1 MVVPLDFKSKD
12 KVKNVSINLILNTSR
27 TQVSSDASKS
37 EVSPPVPSYTPM
49 TQSPPT
55 ASGGTSIS
63 STSIASLVKIP
74 PQVVD
79 TLLHRINQDDRS
91 PSQTHLDYSHTLI
104 KRKSEDATSMTSAGQ
119 KSPIT
124 PPPKLPPI
132 DKSMFPRSYSHPT
145 ELEKQETQSSHLVA
159 QQTLLQPTQQQ
170 HSQVPLQNLLT
181 QPSFYYPIQTSGTG
195 TLPSEGAATSDRP
208 IIALQP
214 ISKTNAS
221 HVSLPTQTATV
232 PIVRDSIEYLQNSGP
247 FTPGYYY
254 LPSDSTTYYVTHPL
268 GIPNGSFRYGG
279 FPQLNDIPVNERGIA
294 GSSFQGFPPHAM
306 NATTNQPYHSSITS
320 SYAYSQHDF
329 NPKDVF
335 KHRTRR
341 FRRRYNQVVRKYA
354 CSFKGCT
361 KSYGSLNHLNT
372 HIVTKG
378 HGQRKSKADFTS
390 KEELL
395 GINEPME
402 RASEEI
408 SWNPNDPSGSP
419 DRINRQAQTVFMEP
433 SGNYWYGIQPQSVY
447 FDQNKQPVFVQNPH
461 SEPHP
466 IQMLPGQPVTVQ
478 QKPQAHQSQI
488 PLISQAHYLPI
499 GQVSG
504 FPTISVSPGEHNN
517 SLNSTYP
524 HQAPAR
530 SSISQQ
536 GYVLSPPH
544 FLLPGTVVKPETQ
557 SDSTTDTQKK

>member
-1 MVVPLDFKSKD
+1 MTSVMVVPLDFKSKD

-27 TQVSSDASKS
+27 TQ
-37 EVSPPVPSYTPM
+37 
-49 TQSPPT
+49 
-55 ASGGTSIS
+55 
-63 STSIASLVKIP
+63 
-74 PQVVD
+74 
-79 TLLHRINQDDRS
+79 
-91 PSQTHLDYSHTLI
+91 
-104 KRKSEDATSMTSAGQ
+104 RKSEDATSMTSAGQ

-132 DKSMFPRSYSHPT
+132 DKSMFPRT
-145 ELEKQETQSSHLVA
+145 
-159 QQTLLQPTQQQ
+159 
-170 HSQVPLQNLLT
+170 
-181 QPSFYYPIQTSGTG
+181 
-195 TLPSEGAATSDRP
+195 
-208 IIALQP
+208 LQP

-232 PIVRDSIEYLQNSGP
+232 PI
-247 FTPGYYY
+247 
-254 LPSDSTTYYVTHPL
+254 
-268 GIPNGSFRYGG
+268 
-279 FPQLNDIPVNERGIA
+279 
-294 GSSFQGFPPHAM
+294 
-306 NATTNQPYHSSITS
+306 
-320 SYAYSQHDF
+320 
-329 NPKDVF
+329 
-335 KHRTRR
+335 
-341 FRRRYNQVVRKYA
+341 
-354 CSFKGCT
+354 
-361 KSYGSLNHLNT
+361 
-372 HIVTKG
+372 
-378 HGQRKSKADFTS
+378 RKSKADFTS